1 MKKIIMLALLTLAST
16 TLLPKNR
23 CSFEKKCNSHFYSKI
38 GTTLILGPAIGS
50 LIGIINKRAE
60 SRNAQLSEKLILWF
74 IFSIINGM
82 TTKAVSCTL
91 DSLDIP
97 HSERGLG
104 TTSWLAS
111 WIAYFM
117 TENDYNIQL

>member
-1 MKKIIMLALLTLAST
+1 MKKLILIALCIFAT
-16 TLLPKNR
+16 TNLWSKNR
-23 CSFEKKCNSHFYSKI
+23 CSFDKKCNSHFYSKI
-38 GTTLILGPAIGS
+38 GTTLIIGPTIGA
-50 LIGIINKRAE
+50 LVGIINKRAE
-60 SRNAQLSEKLILWF
+60 SKNALLSEKLILWF
-74 IFSIINGM
+74 IFSVINGM
-82 TTKAVSCTL
+82 ATKAVSCTL

-117 TENDYNIQL
+117 AENNYNMRW